1 MDFMTPD
8 QRHRNMC
15 NIKQKNTL
23 PEQKIM
29 KELRRQK
36 IYFSKHVKELPG
48 KPDVVF
54 KRKKIAVFIDSEF
67 WHGRANLPKSNTE
80 FWLKKFEYNRKH
92 DEEVNR
98 LLTEKGWQ
106 IVRFTDKE
114 VKKNLDGCIDII
126 LRKIGKKRLEIN
138 K

>member
-1 MDFMTPD
+1 MDFMTPE

-23 PEQKIM
+23 PEQIIM

-36 IYFSKHVKELPG
+36 IYFSKHVKDLPG

-80 FWLKKFEYNRKH
+80 FWLKNLNIIGNTMKKLIACYLK
-92 DEEVNR
+92 
-98 LLTEKGWQ
+98 KGGKLFDLQ
-106 IVRFTDKE
+106 I
-114 VKKNLDGCIDII
+114 KKS
-126 LRKIGKKRLEIN
+126 KRI
-138 K
+138 